1 MKLSELE
8 VETFK
13 VGEPANTIYDDS
25 LITDVVFSGISD
37 DLKNNKWCVVFGN
50 SVQVDERVKTVIE
63 KYNEGRFEKIILCG
77 GTGGISNSANNSESE
92 ANRYKKKLLAA
103 GIPESCI
110 YLDEQSQNTFENIT
124 NAMNIIISEDG
135 IIDSLSIITSEY
147 HLKRCYLAFAKMYPH
162 INITMIPA
170 YDGYSDKDN
179 WFNSTN
185 EWDTGRCMVTWERNL
200 LTKYAKDD
208 KIADCDIKQEKAKI
222 NL

>member
-1 MKLSELE
+1 MKLSHLT
-8 VETFK
+8 VEAFS
-13 VGEPANTIYDDS
+13 VGEPANTIYDDT
-25 LITDVVFSGISD
+25 LITDVVFSGSSD
-37 DLKNNKWCVVFGN
+37 NLNNNKWCIVFGN
-50 SVQVDERVKTVIE
+50 SVQVDERVKTVIQ
-63 KYNEGRFEKIILCG
+63 KYKEGRFEKIILCG
-77 GTGGISNSANNSESE
+77 GTGGISNSTNNKESE
-92 ANRYKKKLLAA
+92 ASRYKKKIVAA

-110 YLDEQSQNTFENIT
+110 YLEEQSQNTFENIN
-124 NAMNIIISEDG
+124 NAMKIIFREDV

-179 WFNSTN
+179 WFNSSN

-208 KIADCDIKQEKAKI
+208 KIADCDIKQEKLKK
-222 NL
+222 

>member
-1 MKLSELE
+1 MKLSQLT

-37 DLKNNKWCVVFGN
+37 NLKNNKWCIVFGN
-50 SVQVDERVKTVIE
+50 SVQIDERVNTIIQ
-63 KYNEGRFEKIILCG
+63 KYREGRFEKIILCG

-92 ANRYKKKLLAA
+92 ASRYKKKIVDA
-103 GIPESCI
+103 GIPETCI
-110 YLDEQSQNTFENIT
+110 YLEEQSRNTFENID
-124 NAMNIIISEDG
+124 NAMKILISEEG
-135 IIDSLSIITSEY
+135 IVDSLSIITSEY

-179 WFNSTN
+179 WSNSSN
-185 EWDTGRCMVTWERNL
+185 EWNTGRCMVIWERNL
-200 LTKYAKDD
+200 LTKYAKND
-208 KIADCDIKQEKAKI
+208 KIADCDIKQEKLKK
-222 NL
+222 